1 MYSRP
6 VDKCSFL
13 QNTHN
18 ATQATF
24 FSSGFPHVTGH
35 VSSQD
40 VDLALKPPK
49 EVEVSLLS
57 LPESRR
63 GCLDFCTRTSRDS
76 SFLLLPDFL
85 GLAVSFLLLASGC
98 SLPFIYLVPY
108 ALSNGLSQQNAAFLM
123 SILGVTGI
131 VGNITFGWL
140 TDRKYEAVLF
150 MGSPWLIFKPVRRLK
165 CTAATGFLS
174 DNIVFLPPLGI

>member
-1 MYSRP
+1 MWSIYSLL
-6 VDKCSFL
+6 VDGCSL
-13 QNTHN
+13 KKKTHN
-18 ATQATF
+18 ATRATF
-24 FSSGFPHVTGH
+24 SSSGIPHVTGH
-35 VSSQD
+35 VSSQE
-40 VDLALKPPK
+40 LALKPPK

-63 GCLDFCTRTSRDS
+63 RCLDFCALSIQDS

-85 GLAVSFLLLASGC
+85 GLALSFLLLASGC

-123 SILGVTGI
+123 SILGVIDI

-140 TDRKYEAVLF
+140 TDRKYESAL
-150 MGSPWLIFKPVRRLK
+150 
-165 CTAATGFLS
+165 LS
-174 DNIVFLPPLGI
+174 WDRHGWSLNQFDDWNIPL